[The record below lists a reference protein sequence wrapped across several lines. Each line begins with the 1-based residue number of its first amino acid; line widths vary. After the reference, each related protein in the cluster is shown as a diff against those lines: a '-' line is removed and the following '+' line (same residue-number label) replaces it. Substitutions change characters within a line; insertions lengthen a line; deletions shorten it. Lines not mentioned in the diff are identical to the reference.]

1 MNKTIWMLWLQGWDR
16 APTISDKCVES
27 WKYHNPDW
35 DIILLDENNYSN
47 YIDLDKTLPGL
58 NTNNISLSN
67 IIRVSLIKEYGGV
80 WADST
85 LFCNKSLDKWLP
97 EDSFL
102 FSNPSPTRMIC
113 SWFIFGERSS
123 KIITDWY
130 NSTVEYWKWRIENTD
145 QYEQVYGWSHE
156 LFKKCYLKSDSFR
169 KIWDSKDHIQAS
181 TSGNRGLGPHY
192 FVPYE
197 KYFFAPKNDEDVKR
211 INSKV
216 DPVYKLSYKVKT
228 DWRNT
233 NNRGIHPG
241 NEKIKTPYISG
252 GILDYLLE
260 TI

>member
-1 MNKTIWMLWLQGWDR
+1 MNKTIWMLWLQGWDN
-16 APTISDKCVES
+16 APDICLKCVES
-27 WKYHNPDW
+27 WKYYNPDW
-35 DIILLDENNYSN
+35 KVVLLNASNYSN

-67 IIRVSLIKEYGGV
+67 VIRISLIKEYGGV

-102 FSNPSPTRMIC
+102 FSNPFPKRMIC
-113 SWFIFGERSS
+113 DWFIFGERSS

-130 NSTVEYWKWRIENTD
+130 NSTIQYWKWRIENTD

-156 LFKKCYLKSDSFR
+156 LFKRCYLKSDSFR
-169 KIWDSKDHIQAS
+169 KTWNSKDHIEAS

-192 FVPYE
+192 FTPYH
-197 KYFFAPKNDEDVKR
+197 KYFFSSLTEEEKNR
-211 INSKV
+211 IDSKV
-216 DPVYKLSYKVKT
+216 DPLYKLTYKVKT
-228 DWRNT
+228 NWKNP

-241 NEKIKTPYISG
+241 NEKINVKYSDKSPIN
-252 GILDYLLE
+252 YLLN